1 MHTERNS
8 RLGGIGERIAR
19 RSLAFE
25 DSSLPCCGQL
35 TFRDNVRM
43 TTGFN
48 TDVSYNNRVYH
59 IQTEDVAGDDPY
71 TLTLLYQGGAI
82 IARIKTNYGS
92 LFPRKLTEPQIVD
105 LMQRQHQKMI
115 MDLRTG
121 KFAKVT
127 GVEPS
132 RPFGADILSSDKT
145 FDQLILDYLAG
156 QDPSAEKK

>member
-1 MHTERNS
+1 M
-8 RLGGIGERIAR
+8 I
-19 RSLAFE
+19 
-25 DSSLPCCGQL
+25 
-35 TFRDNVRM
+35 
-43 TTGFN
+43 TGFN
-48 TDVSYNNRVYH
+48 TDVSYNSKIYH
-59 IQTEDVAGDDPY
+59 VQTEDVTGDDPY

-92 LFPRKLTEPQIVD
+92 LFPQKLTEHQVLD
-105 LMQRQHQKMI
+105 LMQRQHKKMI
-115 MDLRTG
+115 LDLRTG